1 MILGY
6 EYQAYSEITTET
18 RYLDCK
24 ASDQWQNHNR
34 DPVLSDAFGIH
45 VRHTIVVIS
54 SRVKIQRTTICRL
67 YIVDYRYVNAG
78 PSGQYSVQKLSAAGS
93 LAQEYNSSLSNSL
106 LRRAD
111 INSKRLGVDLQD
123 WIDSLVDK

>member
-1 MILGY
+1 ML
-6 EYQAYSEITTET
+6 
-18 RYLDCK
+18 
-24 ASDQWQNHNR
+24 N
-34 DPVLSDAFGIH
+34 
-45 VRHTIVVIS
+45 
-54 SRVKIQRTTICRL
+54 
-67 YIVDYRYVNAG
+67 IVDYRYVNAG